1 MIKMK
6 GFAPCSFITKAA
18 IFSFFIFPS
27 KTGCEE
33 KLRLLKAENS
43 LLKSQLADL
52 KAMESDSQATI
63 QNQEITINSLK
74 KEKEVCIL

>member
-6 GFAPCSFITKAA
+6 GFAPCSLVTKPAT
-18 IFSFFIFPS
+18 FKFIFPS
-27 KTGCEE
+27 QTGCEE

-43 LLKSQLADL
+43 LLRSQLADME
-52 KAMESDSQATI
+52 AMESDSQATI